1 MNERVY
7 GFVVLF
13 YWALYAVPIFIL
25 FDSKKGCSGRLNNAF
40 WWGIILTGITL
51 YNWWIPCILIL
62 SVGLYYYYDGKKH
75 AVYIAAALALVT
87 ALAGIR
93 FRSET
98 NKKTHEEG
106 SVRVTVKDYQA
117 LQKYAHEQ
125 REQAEREENEPE
137 PKSASE
143 SASQSSPKPVV
154 ESASSAPT
162 AAAYADK
169 QVGDRFEFGSYPQG
183 ANGEVKPITW
193 RVLKRE
199 SDSLLVISEL
209 CLDAEPY
216 NYGKMAVSWS
226 KCTLRRWLNDEFLH
240 KAFSSSEQALIRTS
254 KLENNAG
261 PATEDLVFLLSE
273 DEAKSLIVNT
283 DGSKAMPTAYAIE
296 SGADTYDSYAWWW
309 LRSRGSSD
317 DSAARVGSYG
327 NINSYYVNSASG
339 SVRPA
344 FRIAI

>member
-1 MNERVY
+1 MTDHVM
-7 GFVVLF
+7 LF
-13 YWALYAVPIFIL
+13 YFLLFAVPGFFL
-25 FDSKKGCSGRLNNAF
+25 FDSEKGCSGRAVNAF
-40 WWGIILTGITL
+40 IFGLIMGTLTLYFWYVTCIIILL
-51 YNWWIPCILIL
+51 
-62 SVGLYYYYDGKKH
+62 VGFAISDGKKY
-75 AVYIAAALALVT
+75 VMYIAAVLALVT
-87 ALAGIR
+87 AITGIS
-93 FRSET
+93 FR
-98 NKKTHEEG
+98 
-106 SVRVTVKDYQA
+106 KDADKRHNNEPDKREVQRQA
-117 LQKYAHEQ
+117 QEIEEQ
-125 REQAEREENEPE
+125 RKRAEQEQKKPE
-137 PKSASE
+137 PKPASE

-154 ESASSAPT
+154 ETASSAPA

-183 ANGEVKPITW
+183 DNGEVKPITW

-254 KLENNAG
+254 KLDNNAG